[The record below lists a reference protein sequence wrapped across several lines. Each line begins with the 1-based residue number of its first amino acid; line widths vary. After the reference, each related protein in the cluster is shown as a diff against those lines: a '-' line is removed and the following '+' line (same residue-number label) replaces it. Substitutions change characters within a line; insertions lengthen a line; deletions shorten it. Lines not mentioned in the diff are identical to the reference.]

1 MSSIYETILLTPAE
15 SAVYDSRDDQA
26 GAELRNEIDCRAR
39 EIIDAGDVSS
49 VTVVHPAGF
58 TAWCYGVDDLRANG
72 GTL

>member
-26 GAELRNEIDCRAR
+26 GADLRHD
-39 EIIDAGDVSS
+39 IDARAIDILRAGDTISVS
-49 VTVVHPAGF
+49 VCHPDGF
-58 TAWCYGVDDLRANG
+58 VAWHYGVGDLRANG